1 MGKFFIS
8 ELTGLKF
15 WIWRVTFL
23 KRFLP
28 LKNFGTVFRFSCNRR
43 FTTCE
48 PRWDE
53 SFVNRWF
60 SSPRQAWRLSL
71 WYLRTILCQGEI
83 CFTPLFLIKSFCQ
96 TCRDKEDMHTIP
108 DKFELWLDESFFL
121 LNIKKWWIHECLKQF
136 VANKNYNP
144 CSFGFWVICPWQSY
158 HSWNW
163 LSWFQWWSLTDDY
176 ILSRIISLIVKY
188 L

>member
-1 MGKFFIS
+1 M
-8 ELTGLKF
+8 
-15 WIWRVTFL
+15 
-23 KRFLP
+23 
-28 LKNFGTVFRFSCNRR
+28 VFRFSR
-43 FTTCE
+43 FYHVRTE
-48 PRWDE
+48 MRQ
-53 SFVNRWF
+53 SLVNRWF

-96 TCRDKEDMHTIP
+96 TCRDKEDMHTIYV
-108 DKFELWLDESFFL
+108 KFELWLDETLTRWNYWSESFFL
-121 LNIKKWWIHECLKQF
+121 LNRKKWWIHECLKQF

-176 ILSRIISLIVKY
+176 ILSRMISLIVKY